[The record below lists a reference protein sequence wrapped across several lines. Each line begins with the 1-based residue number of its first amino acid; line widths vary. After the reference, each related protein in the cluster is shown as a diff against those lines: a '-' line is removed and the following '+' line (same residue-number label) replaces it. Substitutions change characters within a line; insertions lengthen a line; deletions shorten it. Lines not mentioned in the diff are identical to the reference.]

1 MNQGIKTF
9 TKTLFTLLLIVI
21 VFFIAEIYKEKFNKP
36 IYGMYSDNT
45 AHTLTSTNLWV
56 KEGPYNLNFLSILS
70 YPSIQYENHD
80 STIHE
85 RHIGNLTFPKLI
97 NGNIREV
104 YISYPT
110 GYLLPTY
117 IDSLLS
123 GEEPNYSTIFR
134 VNFIFSLLL
143 VITLSIIA
151 LHLLEGKILL
161 SLSVLIISILSVG
174 YLYFFKTFLSYNSIG
189 ALYYAIFILFYIKQ
203 WKECNYII
211 LFIGLIT
218 DYIFFFI
225 ALTYLFL
232 LIINFDK
239 NKKELANVVLICFVT
254 LGLFIYQL
262 HSVDLL
268 NNILWKLKF
277 RLGLIDTV
285 VNNKSIKDLSE
296 LNLIRFTAIYTKNL
310 IIVVGAGILAIP
322 AILLLLKKLNKKDI
336 EILLIAIMPAIFY
349 TLILRSSSV
358 HEYEAIKFI
367 PGALIALSL
376 IIKYYISYSKNI
388 ILIFIALN
396 ILVLSFVMEKYEQSY
411 EGSYDRNQNNILI
424 KENTTAKDIIFISQR
439 DISIWNNQLTFKI
452 APYMWWRDNFIRE
465 RNLNSVVSWDEI
477 NNKMCIFN
485 VKPDRVLIITKAD
498 SPYINY
504 PIKLN
509 KTTLINNNNILI
521 EEIKYKFKCI

>member
-1 MNQGIKTF
+1 MNQSIKTI
-9 TKTLFTLLLIVI
+9 TKTLFTLLLIGI
-21 VFFIAEIYKEKFNKP
+21 VFSISEIYKEKFNKP

-97 NGNIREV
+97 NGYIREV

-117 IDSLLS
+117 IDSILS
-123 GEEPNYSTIFR
+123 GEEPSYSAIFR
-134 VNFIFSLLL
+134 INFIFSLLL
-143 VITLSIIA
+143 VITLSFIA

-161 SLSVLIISILSVG
+161 SLSVLVISILSVG

-189 ALYYAIFILFYIKQ
+189 ALYYAIFILFYIKK
-203 WKECNYII
+203 WNNCNYIV

-232 LIINFDK
+232 LMINK
-239 NKKELANVVLICFVT
+239 NKKEFASVLIICFIS

-268 NNILWKLKF
+268 NNILWKLQF

-285 VNNKSIKDLSE
+285 VNYKSVKDLSE
-296 LNLIRFTAIYTKNL
+296 LNFFRFTAIYTKNL
-310 IIVVGAGILAIP
+310 IIVVGTGILAIP
-322 AILLLLKKLNKKDI
+322 VILLLLKKLNKKDI
-336 EILLIAIMPAIFY
+336 EVLIIAIIPAIFY

-367 PGALIALSL
+367 PGSLIALSI
-376 IIKYYISYSKNI
+376 IIKYYILYSKNI

-396 ILVLSFVMEKYEQSY
+396 MLVLTFVMEKYEKSY
-411 EGSYDRNQNNILI
+411 EGSYERNQNNILI
-424 KENTTAKDIIFISQR
+424 KENTTEKDIIFISQK
-439 DISIWNNQLTFKI
+439 DISIWNNRLTFKI

-465 RNLNSVVSWDEI
+465 RNLNSVESWSEI
-477 NNKMCIFN
+477 NNRMCILN
-485 VKPDRVLIITKAD
+485 VKPDRVLLITKVD
-498 SPYINY
+498 SPDINY
-504 PIKLN
+504 PNKIN
-509 KTTLINNNNILI
+509 KTTLIKNNNILI
-521 EEIKYKFKCI
+521 EEIKYKFECK